1 MLMQEFY
8 AIDNYPIDTD
18 ISKKLL
24 EEFVANKRLKK
35 GHICTTFIKMNKGIT
50 QIVLNCISK

>member
-8 AIDNYPIDTD
+8 AIDNCPIDV
-18 ISKKLL
+18 SKKLL
-24 EEFVANKRLKK
+24 EEFISNKRLKK

-50 QIVLNCISK
+50 QVVLNCISE